1 MSRLLGLLGLLGLRR
16 MDWLSRLLGLLGLRR
31 MDWLS
36 RLLGLLGLLGLL
48 SRLEGLEDV
57 GSDDLGGGLLLAE
70 PLNHVLHNGEVGLVA
85 LQLGHEVGD
94 EGVLDRT
101 CWTALL
107 SAIPSRRDGASGP
120 SPDSSTQSPQTRAS
134 ISARCEDAAL
144 DGSE

>member
-1 MSRLLGLLGLLGLRR
+1 M
-16 MDWLSRLLGLLGLRR
+16 
-31 MDWLS
+31 
-36 RLLGLLGLLGLL
+36 GLL

-101 CWTALL
+101 CWAALL

>member
-1 MSRLLGLLGLLGLRR
+1 
-16 MDWLSRLLGLLGLRR
+16 MDWLSRLLSRR
-31 MDWLS
+31 
-36 RLLGLLGLLGLL
+36 LGLLGLL

-101 CWTALL
+101 CWAALL

>member
-1 MSRLLGLLGLLGLRR
+1 MDWLSRLLELLGLRGLRR
-16 MDWLSRLLGLLGLRR
+16 MDWLGGLGRL
-31 MDWLS
+31 LS
-36 RLLGLLGLLGLL
+36 RLLSRRLG
-48 SRLEGLEDV
+48 RLEGLEDV

-120 SPDSSTQSPQTRAS
+120 SPDSSIRSPQTRAS

-144 DGSE
+144 GGSE

>member
-1 MSRLLGLLGLLGLRR
+1 MDWLSRLLELLWLLGLRR
-16 MDWLSRLLGLLGLRR
+16 MDWLSRLLSRR
-31 MDWLS
+31 
-36 RLLGLLGLLGLL
+36 LGLLGLL

-101 CWTALL
+101 CWAALL

>member
-1 MSRLLGLLGLLGLRR
+1 MDWLSRLLELLGLLGLRR
-16 MDWLSRLLGLLGLRR
+16 MDWLSRLLSRR
-31 MDWLS
+31 
-36 RLLGLLGLLGLL
+36 LGLLGLL

-101 CWTALL
+101 CWAALL

>member
-1 MSRLLGLLGLLGLRR
+1 M
-16 MDWLSRLLGLLGLRR
+16 
-31 MDWLS
+31 S

-48 SRLEGLEDV
+48 SRLEGLEGV

>member
-1 MSRLLGLLGLLGLRR
+1 MDWLSRLLELLGLRGLRR
-16 MDWLSRLLGLLGLRR
+16 MDWLGG
-31 MDWLS
+31 LS
-36 RLLGLLGLLGLL
+36 RLLGLLGLLSRRLG
-48 SRLEGLEDV
+48 RLEGLEDV

-85 LQLGHEVGD
+85 LQLGHEVSD
-94 EGVLDRT
+94 EGVLDQT

-107 SAIPSRRDGASGP
+107 SAIPSRRDGALGP
-120 SPDSSTQSPQTRAS
+120 SPDSSTRSPQTRAS

>member
-1 MSRLLGLLGLLGLRR
+1 
-16 MDWLSRLLGLLGLRR
+16 MDWLSRLLGLLGLLGLRR

-107 SAIPSRRDGASGP
+107 SVIPSRRDGASGP

>member
-1 MSRLLGLLGLLGLRR
+1 MDWLSRLLELLGLRGLRR
-16 MDWLSRLLGLLGLRR
+16 MDWLGG
-31 MDWLS
+31 LS
-36 RLLGLLGLLGLL
+36 RLLSRLL
-48 SRLEGLEDV
+48 SRRLGRLEGLEDV

-101 CWTALL
+101 CWAALL